1 MSRQF
6 DEYMEEKFEVLGE
19 TYEVVEPENFEELM
33 QALHVRE
40 VIQTAISSLM
50 HDEDSSRLCTLMDKQ
65 NDFIQEYLD
74 SIGNFDNRYLI
85 SNIAFLAK
93 KNSLRIGEIEN
104 MLGLSAG
111 YISRTAK
118 ENSAKKLSIDVV
130 WKIARLFEV
139 DIRHL
144 LEKDLQIPDSNSDL
158 AAKFLEKVYRDT
170 ESGLVEWQ
178 CNGGVIAALDDS
190 FSGSGLV
197 TYEKD
202 KPYYHSMYLN
212 RDARFVLADDIF
224 ACENIALEAE
234 VLIVPF
240 YLENSGEQAMQYEF
254 IFRHSID
261 DENDPKYGSY
271 YFTRMFTTA
280 DDPFSHLDSPAGRLY
295 KLLKDREYENVVG
308 GQSSHHQLS
317 EVWTEVIGGTYIW
330 KKTLFPSLT
339 SSKPPFTKFLSGSPL
354 KIQTGTTAFGLR
366 SRKETNTR
374 SYPLII

>member
-6 DEYMEEKFEVLGE
+6 DEYMEGKFEVLGE

-144 LEKDLQIPDSNSDL
+144 LETDLQIPDSNSDL

-202 KPYYHSMYLN
+202 TPYYHSMYLN

-224 ACENIALEAE
+224 ACESIALEAE

-254 IFRHSID
+254 IFRHSVD

-271 YFTRMFTTA
+271 YFTCMFTTA

-295 KLLKDREYENVVG
+295 KLLKDREYDTRM
-308 GQSSHHQLS
+308 SSGAKA
-317 EVWTEVIGGTYIW
+317 VI
-330 KKTLFPSLT
+330 T
-339 SSKPPFTKFLSGSPL
+339 SYLKSGL
-354 KIQTGTTAFGLR
+354 K
-366 SRKETNTR
+366 
-374 SYPLII
+374 

>member
-6 DEYMEEKFEVLGE
+6 DEHMEGKFEVLGE
-19 TYEVVEPENFEELM
+19 TYEVVEPENFEELL

-50 HDEDSSRLCTLMDKQ
+50 HDEDSSRLCTLMDEQ

-144 LEKDLQIPDSNSDL
+144 LETDLQIPDSNSDL

-224 ACENIALEAE
+224 ACESIALEAE

-280 DDPFSHLDSPAGRLY
+280 DDPFSHLDSPASRLY
-295 KLLKDREYENVVG
+295 KLLKDREYDTRM
-308 GQSSHHQLS
+308 SSGAKA
-317 EVWTEVIGGTYIW
+317 VI
-330 KKTLFPSLT
+330 T
-339 SSKPPFTKFLSGSPL
+339 SYLKSGL
-354 KIQTGTTAFGLR
+354 K
-366 SRKETNTR
+366 
-374 SYPLII
+374 

>member
-6 DEYMEEKFEVLGE
+6 DEYMEGKFEVLGE

-130 WKIARLFEV
+130 WKIALCLKLTSDTYWKRICRF
-139 DIRHL
+139 
-144 LEKDLQIPDSNSDL
+144 QIPILTLHPNSL
-158 AAKFLEKVYRDT
+158 KKST
-170 ESGLVEWQ
+170 EILSLVLL
-178 CNGGVIAALDDS
+178 NGSA
-190 FSGSGLV
+190 
-197 TYEKD
+197 
-202 KPYYHSMYLN
+202 M
-212 RDARFVLADDIF
+212 
-224 ACENIALEAE
+224 AE
-234 VLIVPF
+234 
-240 YLENSGEQAMQYEF
+240 S
-254 IFRHSID
+254 
-261 DENDPKYGSY
+261 
-271 YFTRMFTTA
+271 
-280 DDPFSHLDSPAGRLY
+280 
-295 KLLKDREYENVVG
+295 
-308 GQSSHHQLS
+308 
-317 EVWTEVIGGTYIW
+317 
-330 KKTLFPSLT
+330 
-339 SSKPPFTKFLSGSPL
+339 
-354 KIQTGTTAFGLR
+354 
-366 SRKETNTR
+366 
-374 SYPLII
+374 